1 MRLSALFIALLL
13 SLAEI
18 AVAQGSPR
26 TGYWEGSL
34 VVSPAESEIDV
45 VVEFS
50 RDDRGSLQGRLWYPT
65 HPLGPFRVDHLTIQ
79 GAKISFDVRDKDN
92 VVSYFDGSI
101 RDEQT
106 IAGTFREGTATFPFA
121 LHHQALPPATQIE
134 VRDLADTAAEL
145 KAAFE
150 QDSGHVR
157 LILLLSPFSFQSKIT
172 LRVLKRY
179 VLEEIADPSLRVY
192 VVWET
197 PDVPRAQ
204 AVTAAGIHPLVTDP
218 RVTELFSKSHAATRW
233 LKPVL
238 GADTS
243 SDVSFCLLFSGKKTW
258 ANGLQAPDRL
268 RKSRK
273 SDPPSQLP
281 QDERFN
287 GLDLAAAVKALLV
300 EDATPRG
307 ERSDEQ
313 PLG

>member
-1 MRLSALFIALLL
+1 MRLSALFIALLF
-13 SLAEI
+13 SLAETS
-18 AVAQGSPR
+18 VAQGSPK

-34 VVSPAESEIDV
+34 AVLPAESEIDV

-50 RDDRGSLQGRLWYPT
+50 RDARGTLQGRLWYPT
-65 HPLGPFRVDHLTIQ
+65 HPLGPFAVDHLTIQ
-79 GAKISFDVRDKDN
+79 GAKISFDVRDTDN
-92 VVSYFDGSI
+92 IVSYFDGSI

-121 LHHQALPPATQIE
+121 LHRKAAPPATQIE
-134 VRDLADTAAEL
+134 VRDLSDDAAEL

-157 LILLLSPFSFQSKIT
+157 LLLLLSPYSFQSKIT

-179 VLEEIADPSLRVY
+179 VLDEIPDPGLRVY

-197 PDVPRAQ
+197 PDIPRAQ
-204 AVTAAGIHPLVTDP
+204 ALTAAGVHPLVTDP
-218 RVTELFSKSHAATRW
+218 RVTEFLSKSHAATHW

-243 SDVSFCLLFSGKKTW
+243 SSDISFFLLFSSQKTW
-258 ANGLQAPDRL
+258 AHGLQAPDRL

-287 GLDLAAAVKALLV
+287 GVDLATAVKALLPHG
-300 EDATPRG
+300 AGPQG
-307 ERSDEQ
+307 EKK
-313 PLG
+313 